1 MFEKVL
7 AVVALLTLA
16 AFVGVV
22 VWFVPELDLAIVT
35 IVVLG
40 MAAFDFYL
48 VTFRKKNSGK

>member
-7 AVVALLTLA
+7 AVIALLTLA

-22 VWFVPELDLAIVT
+22 VWFVPELDLAIVS

-48 VTFRKKNSGK
+48 MTFRKKNSGK